1 MTAPTTWNSSSSA
14 SSRIFT
20 GGIFACA
27 TRVSRYQTRTDVARG
42 RGVHARDPFYVR
54 FEDEGK
60 ARELATIASLIE
72 TGKLN
77 AVDPQTY
84 LTATLTAIDKLL
96 PWKEITDFDFD
107 DGPLKMRWNW
117 QHHRTQDAPTEYLC
131 P

>member
-1 MTAPTTWNSSSSA
+1 M
-14 SSRIFT
+14 
-20 GGIFACA
+20 
-27 TRVSRYQTRTDVARG
+27 RVSRYQTRTDVARTCA
-42 RGVHARDPFYVR
+42 HARDPFYVR
-54 FEDEGK
+54 FADEGK

-84 LTATLTAIDKLL
+84 LTATLTAIVNGHKQSRIDELL

-107 DGPLKMRWNW
+107 DGPLKMCWNW

>member
-1 MTAPTTWNSSSSA
+1 M
-14 SSRIFT
+14 
-20 GGIFACA
+20 
-27 TRVSRYQTRTDVARG
+27 RVSRYQTRTDVARTCA
-42 RGVHARDPFYVR
+42 HARDPFYVR
-54 FEDEGK
+54 FADEGK